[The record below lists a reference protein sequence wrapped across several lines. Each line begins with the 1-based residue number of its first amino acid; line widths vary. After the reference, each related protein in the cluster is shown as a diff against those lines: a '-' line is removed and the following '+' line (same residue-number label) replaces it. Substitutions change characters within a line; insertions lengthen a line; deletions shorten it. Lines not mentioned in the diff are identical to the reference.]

1 MNVFGFYFI
10 SAKIQRSKEI
20 SKKKDKKV
28 QIITFFEKKQEK
40 VWWVSKKAL
49 PLHPQSREMHL
60 PKRF

>member
-1 MNVFGFYFI
+1 MNVFGFLFI

-40 VWWVSKKAL
+40 VW
-49 PLHPQSREMHL
+49 
-60 PKRF
+60 